1 MILAEGML
9 LSRDPTAALGQ
20 GQGRELVLSRPGSHL
35 WD

>member
-20 GQGRELVLSRPGSHL
+20 GQGQELALSRPGSHL